1 MVKGSQKRPAA
12 TRAAA
17 QVAAAQVA
25 DTQVADTRVTDAPPV
40 GKPLAAAKA
49 TATVRAAVAAV
60 IVRDGRLLC
69 GKRHGARGHGLLA
82 MPGGA
87 VEPGETQAQALAREV
102 AEETGLQAT
111 LKPYATARE
120 ELWLVSDPD
129 PAGHFVTAFY
139 EAAEV
144 AAAQGAGRVA
154 AFAGL
159 EANRCPVW
167 EWLRLGE
174 IAARLPP
181 EVVRIA
187 QARAGLGPRPAPE
200 GDPDGPP
207 QPLPTHPLL
216 VWLPLDRLL
225 VFRDHL
231 GLEL

>member
-1 MVKGSQKRPAA
+1 MVKGSQKRAA
-12 TRAAA
+12 AARAAA
-17 QVAAAQVA
+17 QAADA
-25 DTQVADTRVTDAPPV
+25 RVTEAQPV
-40 GKPLAAAKA
+40 GKPLPAVKA
-49 TATVRAAVAAV
+49 TAAVRAAVAAV

-82 MPGGA
+82 VPGGA
-87 VEPGETQAQALAREV
+87 VEQGETQAQALAREV
-102 AEETGLQAT
+102 AEETGLTAA

-139 EAAEV
+139 EAAEG
-144 AAAQGAGRVA
+144 AAAAHGAGRVA

-159 EANRCPVW
+159 EADRCPVW

-181 EVVRIA
+181 DVVRVA
-187 QARAGLGPRPAPE
+187 QVRAGLGPTAAPE

-207 QPLPTHPLL
+207 PPLPTHPLL
-216 VWLPLDRLL
+216 VWMPLDRLL

-231 GLEL
+231 GLDL